1 MSDRDVVIRVENISK
16 LYRLGEV
23 GTGSLAHDVNR
34 WWRKVRG
41 KENPYLKIG
50 EVNDRTK
57 PAARAVASNESR
69 VTGEEGPGAVASYWS
84 RVKTNPPLDPP
95 PATSYPLQRRQAHPP
110 PVTRYSV
117 GDASATRY
125 SADRR
130 FCIRYQLLATRYGI
144 AQRCFVAGGRHG
156 VSSGIDRPRAQR
168 AELTTAAASALDS
181 GRSTQ
186 PVDELLAVAS
196 SS

>member
-1 MSDRDVVIRVENISK
+1 M
-16 LYRLGEV
+16 
-23 GTGSLAHDVNR
+23 
-34 WWRKVRG
+34 
-41 KENPYLKIG
+41 
-50 EVNDRTK
+50 
-57 PAARAVASNESR
+57 
-69 VTGEEGPGAVASYWS
+69 
-84 RVKTNPPLDPP
+84 
-95 PATSYPLQRRQAHPP
+95 P